1 MTASGGHKVG
11 NLLEPALALALKRHN
26 VETAVMLCDEAF
38 QACNITEFGNQ
49 ASALDT
55 FLTGGPQ
62 ATKTCTGC
70 FETGFNTW
78 STTGVKIFMASNF
91 ITPVSS
97 DNELDDI
104 SLGEVL
110 TYRGINL
117 KEHVISAS
125 LRFLCRGSFDW
136 EAKET
141 QIVVNRYYAAAC
153 RAVDISL
160 GFFRI

>member
-1 MTASGGHKVG
+1 MIGYTIGKTLRPKSDCIDPKARVAFMTASGGHKVG

-104 SLGEVL
+104 SLGGADLPWNKLERTCDQCEFKVF
-110 TYRGINL
+110 
-117 KEHVISAS
+117 V
-125 LRFLCRGSFDW
+125 
-136 EAKET
+136 
-141 QIVVNRYYAAAC
+141 
-153 RAVDISL
+153 
-160 GFFRI
+160 